1 MTARVVCVGIAVIDR
16 VFELPALPPGPGKFT
31 AHGYRDS
38 GGGMAAT
45 AAVAVAALGGRAA
58 WCGRVGAD
66 ESGTALLALFARH
79 GVDTAAALTGGR
91 TPTSG
96 VFVDAAGERTLAV
109 FPGEGLPE
117 YARFDAALLDS
128 AGAVLA
134 DPRWVAGAE
143 RLLRLAA
150 ARGLPRVLDAD
161 TGGRDAMHRLAPLA
175 DHVVFSQRGLADFT
189 GLDDPAAG
197 LRDAA
202 GRLQG
207 TVAVTL
213 GEQGSLWWRDGGIV
227 RLPAPRVAAR
237 DTTGCGDVFHGA
249 YALALAEGADVPGA
263 ARFATAVASLKA
275 QRGNGWDGMPD
286 RASVE
291 ALLKEG
297 WG

>member
-16 VFELPALPPGPGKFT
+16 VFELPVLPPGPGKFT

-66 ESGTALLALFARH
+66 ESGAALLALFARH
-79 GVDTAAALTGGR
+79 GVDAAASITGGR

-96 VFVDAAGERTLAV
+96 VFVDAAGERVLAV
-109 FPGEGLPE
+109 FPGAELPE
-117 YARFDAALLDS
+117 EPRFQPALLEG

-134 DPRWVAGAE
+134 DPRWVAGSE
-143 RLLRLAA
+143 RLLQFAA
-150 ARGLPRVLDAD
+150 ARDLPRVLDAD
-161 TGGRDAMHRLAPLA
+161 TGGRDAMRRLAPLA
-175 DHVVFSQRGLADFT
+175 DHIVFSQRGLAEFT
-189 GLDDPAAG
+189 GMDSPAAG

-202 GRLQG
+202 SGLTG

-213 GEQGSLWWRDGGIV
+213 GEQGSLWWREGDIV
-227 RLPAPRVAAR
+227 PVPAPRVAAR

-263 ARFATAVASLKA
+263 ACFATAAAALKA
-275 QRGNGWDGMPD
+275 RLGNGWDGMPD

-291 ALLKEG
+291 ALLREG